1 MNCFVLEGIAL
12 YVFLIAMVLL
22 LIISLLCVTK
32 LLMANKRNFALV
44 NLLIN
49 EKHRVKNLARE
60 NFILKI
66 KCGEFDFDEEK

>member
-12 YVFLIAMVLL
+12 YVFLIAVVLL
-22 LIISLLCVTK
+22 LIISLLCITK
-32 LLMANKRNFALV
+32 LLMASKRNFALV

-49 EKHRVKNLARE
+49 EKHKVKNLARE

-66 KCGEFDFDEEK
+66 KCGEFEFDEEK

>member
-12 YVFLIAMVLL
+12 YVFLIAVVLL
-22 LIISLLCVTK
+22 LIISLLCMTK
-32 LLMANKRNFALV
+32 LLMASKRNFALV

-49 EKHRVKNLARE
+49 EKHKVKNLARE

-66 KCGEFDFDEEK
+66 KCGEFEFDEEK